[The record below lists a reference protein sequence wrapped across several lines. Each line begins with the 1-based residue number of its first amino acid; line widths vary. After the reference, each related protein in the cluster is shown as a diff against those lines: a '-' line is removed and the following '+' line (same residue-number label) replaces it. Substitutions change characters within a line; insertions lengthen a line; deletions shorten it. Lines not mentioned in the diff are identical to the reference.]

1 MKRTISCKECISI
14 PAPYFVGEWYKR
26 IQGIAKG
33 DMLCD
38 WCGAKISKD
47 DKCFAESMGLN
58 KQGVP
63 YYQWETEY
71 IYPL

>member
-38 WCGAKISKD
+38 
-47 DKCFAESMGLN
+47 
-58 KQGVP
+58 
-63 YYQWETEY
+63 
-71 IYPL
+71 